1 MQSHARRAASHQ
13 ADVVHAYSHQENCIM
28 LEVHSYTHAVLEA
41 LQSRGAP
48 IRDSSVTGDSM
59 SAMSAERL
67 PIRLE
72 ATYTCVGIGRPSLF

>member
-1 MQSHARRAASHQ
+1 
-13 ADVVHAYSHQENCIM
+13 M

-41 LQSRGAP
+41 LQSRDAP

-72 ATYTCVGIGRPSLF
+72 ATYITHAWALDGPLYSEILKGLQSYLNDAVPNIKS